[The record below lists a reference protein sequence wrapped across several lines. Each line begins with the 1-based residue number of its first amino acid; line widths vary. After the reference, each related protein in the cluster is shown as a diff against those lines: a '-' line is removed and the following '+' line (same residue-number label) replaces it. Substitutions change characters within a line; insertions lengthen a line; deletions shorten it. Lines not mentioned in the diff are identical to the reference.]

1 MIALS
6 ENTPIYLCKHPVDF
20 RCGIDSLA
28 ALCRKQLQKE
38 PRSGAVFV
46 FVNRNRTQIRALSY
60 QGNGFYLLTKRLSRG
75 FFHMAHNKWTNFWSN
90 TSKQLR
96 LLLNNQE
103 EVL

>member
-28 ALCRKQLQKE
+28 ALCRKKLQKE
-38 PRSGAVFV
+38 PRCGAIFV
-46 FVNRNRTQIRALSY
+46 FINRNRTQIRALSY

-75 FFHMAHNKWTNFWSN
+75 FFSHLPVISDQIVGRI

-103 EVL
+103 

>member
-6 ENTPIYLCKHPVDF
+6 ENTPIYLCKNAVDF

-46 FVNRNRTQIRALSY
+46 FINRNRTQIRALSY
-60 QGNGFYLLTKRLSRG
+60 HGNGFYLLTKRLSRG
-75 FFHMAHNKWTNFWSN
+75 FFSHWPITNGQIVGQIS
-90 TSKQLR
+90 SKQLR
-96 LLLNNQE
+96 LLLNNHE
-103 EVL
+103 

>member
-6 ENTPIYLCKHPVDF
+6 ENTPIYLCKNAVDF

-46 FVNRNRTQIRALSY
+46 FINRNRTQIRALSY

-75 FFHMAHNKWTNFWSN
+75 FFSHWPITNGQTSGQI

-103 EVL
+103 

>member
-28 ALCRKQLQKE
+28 ALCRKKLQKE
-38 PRSGAVFV
+38 PRCGAIFV
-46 FVNRNRTQIRALSY
+46 FINRNRTQIRALSY

-75 FFHMAHNKWTNFWSN
+75 FFHTSCNKDQIAGQI

-103 EVL
+103 